1 MESKLFYI
9 APIGSLFAF
18 LFAYIFYK
26 LMMKADEGNDTM
38 KEIAQHVK
46 EGAYAYLRQQYKVV
60 TIVFI
65 VLVILLSFLAWIG
78 VQNPFVPFAFLTGGF
93 FSGLCGFLGM
103 KTATSA
109 SNRTEWTRWPI
120 RCRGC

>member
-1 MESKLFYI
+1 MESSLFYI
-9 APIGSLFAF
+9 APIGSLFAL
-18 LFAYIFYK
+18 LFAFIFYK
-26 LMMKADEGNDTM
+26 SMMKADEGNETM
-38 KEIAQHVK
+38 KEIAGYVK
-46 EGAYAYLRQQYKVV
+46 VGAYAYLRQQYKVV

-65 VLVILLSFLAWIG
+65 VLVILLSILAYLG

-109 SNRTEWTRWPI
+109 SSRTAEGARQFA
-120 RCRGC
+120 